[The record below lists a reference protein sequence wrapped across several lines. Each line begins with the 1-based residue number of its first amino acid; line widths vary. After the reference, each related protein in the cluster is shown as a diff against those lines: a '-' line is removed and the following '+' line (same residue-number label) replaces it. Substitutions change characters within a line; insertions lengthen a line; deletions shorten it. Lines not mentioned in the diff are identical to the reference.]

1 MNRNTIIVDKS
12 SIFKNWFSLT
22 KTSKIELQESLHY
35 NNNGSIIKFPSSVN
49 DSYPLVGK
57 CLIQWLD
64 SRIIAAKI
72 PWGISRM
79 KKFEFQNLNQVSRDW
94 YGIHS
99 VGTKLTC
106 FHPLKIGEIEL
117 SVKSDVSWKTRSVW
131 EKFWNELSRI
141 IIWHFMG
148 MSYWVCRK
156 LPIKYT
162 DL

>member
-35 NNNGSIIKFPSSVN
+35 NNNRTIIKFPSSVN

-94 YGIHS
+94 YGTHS

-131 EKFWNELSRI
+131 ENFEMNWVEL
-141 IIWHFMG
+141 
-148 MSYWVCRK
+148 
-156 LPIKYT
+156 
-162 DL
+162 